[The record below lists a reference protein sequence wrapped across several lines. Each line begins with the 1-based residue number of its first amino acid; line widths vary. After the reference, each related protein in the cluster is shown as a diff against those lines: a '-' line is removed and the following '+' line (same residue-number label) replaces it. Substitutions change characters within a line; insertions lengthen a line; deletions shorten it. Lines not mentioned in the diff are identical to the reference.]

1 MPRAD
6 SWAAYDTE
14 NVASTGFVFVEDL
27 LLMRIQE
34 FLAGLGR
41 AFGEPNGD
49 RLEVVAGEAPMPGWG
64 QQSAIEQHAWKQLR
78 HGVAPDVAEL
88 RARVVGAS
96 TQTNEE
102 KGLRGVERSLIRGTT
117 KSKDPLMH
125 VKRLELGEVKLHLTL
140 VVLDGALVRQVAGAT
155 IERMVRDVKLDDVV
169 VTVVPQQQQALMLR
183 QSVFAGLVSES
194 IVKGFRKSFASGKLV
209 LKALDAWSDHVLR
222 AEEHQGTHATQ
233 RAGLVELHRRRPLRA
248 LQDPASA
255 RLEIREDRWGM
266 GRMVGGLVGG
276 VTRLAG
282 RTLKSSFTGRFLHSD

>member
-1 MPRAD
+1 
-6 SWAAYDTE
+6 
-14 NVASTGFVFVEDL
+14 
-27 LLMRIQE
+27 MRIQE

-41 AFGEPNGD
+41 ALGGPNGD
-49 RLEVVAGEAPMPGWG
+49 RLEVVAGEAPMPGWA
-64 QQSAIEQHAWKQLR
+64 QQCAIEQHAWKQLR

-102 KGLRGVERSLIRGTT
+102 RGVRGVERSQDITT
-117 KSKDPLMH
+117 KSKDPFMH
-125 VKRLELGEVKLHLTL
+125 VKRLELGEVRLHLTL

-194 IVKGFRKSFASGKLV
+194 IVKGLRKSFASGKLV

-222 AEEHQGTHATQ
+222 AEEHHGTHATQ
-233 RAGLVELHRRRPLRA
+233 RAGLVELHRRRPLCA